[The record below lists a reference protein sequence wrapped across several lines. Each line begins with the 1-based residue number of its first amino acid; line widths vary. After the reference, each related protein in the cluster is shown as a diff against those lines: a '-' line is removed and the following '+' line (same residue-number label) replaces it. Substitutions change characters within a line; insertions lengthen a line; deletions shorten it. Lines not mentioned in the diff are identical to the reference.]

1 MGHPNASTITG
12 IKRECVPVFLRC
24 SGSYGDWSRELQRVK
39 PYSLQGAGKESLWL
53 GSVNSF
59 CQTMGWELRL

>member
-1 MGHPNASTITG
+1 MGHPNASTITE
-12 IKRECVPVFLRC
+12 IKRERVPVLSC

-53 GSVNSF
+53 GSSNSF